1 MSYSAPCLY
10 ERRGHVSESWQLAVT
25 YPQLSRRTQSA
36 RLSVLLAAALLPEQQ
51 PAQTGPPYL
60 LPPSTSNPRHLLHK
74 EASMA
79 IEDMPVLNDTPM
91 NDDFAD
97 DAEYDFEDKEGV
109 EKDLSVRVAR

>member
-1 MSYSAPCLY
+1 
-10 ERRGHVSESWQLAVT
+10 
-25 YPQLSRRTQSA
+25 
-36 RLSVLLAAALLPEQQ
+36 
-51 PAQTGPPYL
+51 
-60 LPPSTSNPRHLLHK
+60 
-74 EASMA
+74 MA